1 MRQYFSA
8 AITGACLAPLFMTS
22 SHAAQQQAGGEG
34 PAHRTFISGTSAVV
48 VDAVVRDR
56 QGNPVTNL
64 RAKDFE
70 LYEDGVRQRIASV
83 SLVAPEPSARA
94 AAASAADRSAA
105 DGGTAH
111 APRLAQSR
119 SHVEAPTVVALV
131 FDRLSPEGR
140 ALAHT
145 AALAY
150 LDTAHPDDFA
160 GVFLIDQ
167 SLQTIETFTNDRQ
180 KLRAALD
187 EVAVRAASSFDAAG
201 GKSNGVIAGDTRL
214 GVSMTA
220 SAEEHGPPVS
230 GTPTNADHTMKR
242 IEGGN
247 SSEAR
252 EAMLRML
259 ANRMERSYEVMMH
272 EQQGHATAS
281 ALLAVVDALGRLPG
295 RKTVVFFAE
304 SLLIP
309 PAVEAAFDSVIVTAN
324 RANVSVYTV
333 DAAGLRVHSKATET
347 AAQLN
352 ALGAVGVGDTPGVNL
367 ITRLPTGDRGA
378 DRAWTKDLELNEDIL
393 RQDPSASLGMLAHWT
408 GGFLINNTN
417 ELVSGFRRIDADRR
431 FHYVLTYTPK
441 NEDFKGEYRRIS
453 VKVPKRDVSVRARNG
468 YLAVRTLSTVPLLAY
483 EAPAVDA
490 LARTPLPA
498 EIPVRGAAFSF
509 PDPDHPGRLALLVEV
524 DSDALTFELDP
535 VGQTFRTDF
544 TILGR
549 IRDSEGRVV
558 RKASQ
563 PYRLSVPPAEAQ
575 AALKSG
581 VLFFRQPTLP
591 PGAYTLE
598 FAVHDALGRKAGA
611 GRSAF
616 EVFDRPKGGLQ
627 VSSLVI
633 VHRTEQVAP
642 DDRAAESALH
652 FGGTLHYPNLG
663 TPLRRSEHP
672 QLSCAVFVE
681 DAAGAIHASLALRQ
695 GARDVVRTP
704 LVVSRPDASGRQQL
718 VGDVP
723 LADVPAG
730 TYTLQVTVAASGR
743 TEVRD
748 GRVTVTE

>member
-1 MRQYFSA
+1 MQHYLWA

-34 PAHRTFISGTSAVV
+34 PPAHRTFISGTSAVV

-70 LYEDGVRQRIASV
+70 LYEDGVRQKITSV
-83 SLVAPEPSARA
+83 SLVAPGPSARA
-94 AAASAADRSAA
+94 SDASEA
-105 DGGTAH
+105 DGSTAP
-111 APRLAQSR
+111 ARPPPQSR
-119 SHVEAPTVVALV
+119 SHVETPTVVALV

-140 ALAHT
+140 VLAHKS
-145 AALAY
+145 ALAY
-150 LDTAHPDDFA
+150 LDTSHTDDFA

-187 EVAVRAASSFDAAG
+187 DVAVRATSSFDAAG
-201 GKSNGVIAGDTRL
+201 AKVYTGSAGDTGL

-220 SAEEHGPPVS
+220 GAEEHGPPV
-230 GTPTNADHTMKR
+230 GATPTNADPTMRLPAGMKSAPVEVR
-242 IEGGN
+242 V
-247 SSEAR
+247 
-252 EAMLRML
+252 RML
-259 ANRMERSYEVMMH
+259 ANRMERSYEAMMH
-272 EQQGHATAS
+272 EQQGHATAT
-281 ALLAVVDALGRLPG
+281 ALLVIADALGRLPG

-309 PAVEAAFDSVIVTAN
+309 AAVEAAFDSVIVTAN
-324 RANVSVYTV
+324 RGNVSVYTV
-333 DAAGLRVHSKATET
+333 DAAGLRAHSEGAQTAT
-347 AAQLN
+347 QIN
-352 ALGAVGVGDTPGVNL
+352 ALGEVGVGDTPGMNL
-367 ITRLPTGDRGA
+367 ITGDQTRDRGT

-393 RQDPSASLGMLAHWT
+393 RQDPSASLGMLANWT
-408 GGFLINNTN
+408 GGFLIDNTN
-417 ELVSGFRRIDADRR
+417 DLESGFRRIDADRR
-431 FHYVLTYTPK
+431 FHYLLTYTPK

-453 VKVPKRDVSVRARNG
+453 VEVPKRDVSVRARNG

-483 EAPAVDA
+483 EAPAIDA

-509 PDPDHPGRLALLVEV
+509 PDPDDPGRLALLVEA

-535 VGQTFRTDF
+535 ERQTFRTDF
-544 TILGR
+544 TVLGR
-549 IRDSEGRVV
+549 IRDSDGRVV

-563 PYRLSVPPAEAQ
+563 PYRLSVPPAQAQ
-575 AALKSG
+575 TALKGG

-672 QLSCAVFVE
+672 HLSCAVFVK
-681 DAAGAIHASLALRQ
+681 DAAGTIQASLALRQ
-695 GARDVVRTP
+695 GERELVRTP
-704 LVVSRPDASGRQQL
+704 LVVPRPDASGRQQL

-730 TYTLQVTVAASGR
+730 TYTLHVTVAANGH
-743 TEVRD
+743 TEVRE
-748 GRVTVTE
+748 GRITVTE